1 MYDMMIARNRP
12 VQSVQTAEPR
22 KSAASASGAAE
33 TALSRDTASV
43 SGRGQSARVL
53 GAEQALARL
62 LQMGVLE
69 SASRPVPPPGG
80 DPVPVAELTV
90 RLDGDEAAAAAET
103 PEAEAEQSQ
112 AAEEWRPYQPPSA
125 ATVTDALRQSVFSD
139 GRSITMLLYG
149 ATDGSL
155 DDLLLELGGVSIP
168 LNADGTLLAGFLD
181 GTFRMLTLDQ
191 EMLMQ
196 LLTMGMASMA
206 LSMLPEG
213 TPGGDP
219 LLELFGQPLPPEQDA
234 PETQSA
240 QQQPSPAEPRPDA
253 PENARFAPPP
263 AMAEKTPPSPVSRQA
278 LTEARAALSP
288 EFHQAQAHASNGGEN
303 RPAPLPQ
310 MKPGGALEWA
320 SMRAT
325 EQAFRTAAENILRR
339 EGDPWKP
346 ETLKELHQLRQ
357 EFSNNTVTAQREGGG
372 DESAVRSETLS
383 TAGQTQQ
390 AETARAAVPVDTAAA
405 RTNPGGQA
413 VSVPAAPADADAVQE
428 NALRFLRSVVSAARP
443 SDPETAALLKSAFAS
458 DDISAL
464 LRKDDTGAL
473 TRRLSDYLAQLL
485 AGRLIANTR
494 EQSEQLYLPQN
505 PQQQEYEL
513 EKAWKR
519 RRIAFEVD
527 SAWTENLKQWLLH
540 VDGWLVSRCQD
551 YINDR
556 TDEWTTGLMNGQPAQ
571 FRQWLSSPLRY
582 AASTGWYNGATGSF
596 PIETLPRGFTD
607 EDFRRWVQ
615 WDVLDYL

>member
-12 VQSVQTAEPR
+12 VQSVHAAEPR
-22 KSAASASGAAE
+22 KETASASTAAE
-33 TALSRDTASV
+33 TAPGRDTASV
-43 SGRGQSARVL
+43 SGRGQSARAL

-62 LQMGVLE
+62 LEMGVLE
-69 SASRPVPPPGG
+69 SASRPVSPGG
-80 DPVPVAELTV
+80 DPVPAAELTIQ
-90 RLDGDEAAAAAET
+90 LDGDEAAAAAKN
-103 PEAEAEQSQ
+103 PEAEAGAEQSP

-125 ATVTDALRQSVFSD
+125 PAVMDALRQSVSAD

-149 ATDGSL
+149 AADGSP
-155 DDLLLELGGVSIP
+155 DGLLLELGGISIP

-181 GTFRMLTLDQ
+181 GTFRLLTLDQ

-213 TPGGDP
+213 APGADP
-219 LLELFGQPLPPEQDA
+219 LPEPFSGQPLPAEQDA
-234 PETQSA
+234 PQA
-240 QQQPSPAEPRPDA
+240 QAARQPSPEASERTQ
-253 PENARFAPPP
+253 FAPP
-263 AMAEKTPPSPVSRQA
+263 ATIEAPPSPVSQQA

-320 SMRAT
+320 SMRAS
-325 EQAFRTAAENILRR
+325 EQSFRTAAENVLRR
-339 EGDPWKP
+339 EGDPWGP
-346 ETLKELHQLRQ
+346 EALRALHQLRQ
-357 EFSNNTVTAQREGGG
+357 EFNQAAAAQRGDGGG
-372 DESAVRSETLS
+372 ESAVRSETLPA
-383 TAGQTQQ
+383 AGQTPGT
-390 AETARAAVPVDTAAA
+390 ETARAAVPGENAAA
-405 RTNPGGQA
+405 RTNPDGQA
-413 VSVPAAPADADAVQE
+413 VSVSAAPADADAVQE
-428 NALRFLRSVVSAARP
+428 NALRFLRSVLSAAQP
-443 SDPETAALLKSAFAS
+443 SDPETAALLKSAFLS
-458 DDISAL
+458 DDASLL

-485 AGRLIANTR
+485 GGQLSASTR
-494 EQSEQLYLPQN
+494 QQAELLDLPRE
-505 PQQQEYEL
+505 PQRREDEL

-519 RRIAFEVD
+519 RQIAFEVD
-527 SAWTENLKQWLLH
+527 SAWTGNLKQWLLH
-540 VDGWLVSRCQD
+540 VDGWRIPRCQD

-556 TDEWTTGLMNGQPAQ
+556 TDEWTTGLMKDQPAR